1 MQPDRSAELQSLL
14 RQRILIL
21 DGAMGT
27 MIQRHRLQ
35 ESDFRGERFAAHARD
50 LKGNNDLLLLT
61 RPDIIGGI
69 HRDYLAAGAD
79 IVETNTFNAT
89 AVSQAATGLVAE
101 MRARLNDMNVRL
113 SQQDAK
119 IERQDA
125 KIERQSLEI
134 DAMRRENEAKDWS
147 LRLWGHWYKDLDEDW
162 DEHRTK
168 AAPPP
173 PPENG

>member
-1 MQPDRSAELQSLL
+1 MSEEVMRWLLVILPLTGGTTGFLLWRQDKRRGPIEWRTAALAES
-14 RQRILIL
+14 
-21 DGAMGT
+21 
-27 MIQRHRLQ
+27 
-35 ESDFRGERFAAHARD
+35 
-50 LKGNNDLLLLT
+50 
-61 RPDIIGGI
+61 
-69 HRDYLAAGAD
+69 
-79 IVETNTFNAT
+79 T

-113 SQQDAK
+113 GQQDAK

-125 KIERQSLEI
+125 KIAAQSLEI

-147 LRLWGHWYKDLDEDW
+147 LRLWGHWYKGLDEYW
-162 DEHRTK
+162 DKHRTK

>member
-1 MQPDRSAELQSLL
+1 MAPQQHLVAACAALATLTFVVGL
-14 RQRILIL
+14 R
-21 DGAMGT
+21 M
-27 MIQRHRLQ
+27 
-35 ESDFRGERFAAHARD
+35 
-50 LKGNNDLLLLT
+50 
-61 RPDIIGGI
+61 
-69 HRDYLAAGAD
+69 LA
-79 IVETNTFNAT
+79 VR
-89 AVSQAATGLVAE
+89 VAE

-113 SQQDAK
+113 GQQDAK

-125 KIERQSLEI
+125 KIEAQSLEI

-147 LRLWGHWYKDLDEDW
+147 LRLWGHWYKGLDEDW